1 MNGFMILLMVV
12 LNYLVVDMWYKE
24 ELEEARGEQNER

>member
-1 MNGFMILLMVV
+1 MNGFMALLMAA

-24 ELEEARGEQNER
+24 ELEEAKGERNER